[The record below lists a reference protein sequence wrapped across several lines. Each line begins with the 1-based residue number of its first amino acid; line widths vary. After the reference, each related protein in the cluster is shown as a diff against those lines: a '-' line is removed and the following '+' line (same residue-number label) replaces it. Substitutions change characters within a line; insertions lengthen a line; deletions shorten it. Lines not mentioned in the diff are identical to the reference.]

1 MSHEPWRT
9 KEDALAE
16 FPNTLALVTRQLT
29 GEDAGRCGGF
39 FCLSWTD
46 DKGKTTILRHGKI
59 GDVFDADRRR
69 RYRKLSREKLTRRLK
84 NPGHVSSWQSR
95 NPEQDEWG
103 GDIKAGDFDLSF
115 SGLPE
120 LADEAVMLALAVIL
134 LLLTFEEACAIARI
148 SDNQYFLKIPVRAFL
163 GRHPRA
169 VEE

>member
-1 MSHEPWRT
+1 MSHEPWHI
-9 KEDALAE
+9 KERALAE
-16 FPNTLALVTRQLT
+16 IGGAMELVTRQLL
-29 GEDAGRCGGF
+29 GEDAERRGGY

-46 DKGKTTILRHGKI
+46 SHGKVTILHHGEI
-59 GDVFDADRRR
+59 GQVPDGKRR
-69 RYRKLSREKLTRRLK
+69 RYRKLSREKLLRRLK

-95 NPEQDEWG
+95 NYRYDRWG
-103 GDIKAGDFDLSF
+103 GDIKAGHFDLSF

-134 LLLTFEEACAIARI
+134 LLLTHEEACKIALL
-148 SDNQYFLKIPVRAFL
+148 SDNHYFLKIGVRAFL